1 VSSGILDAGG
11 KMAID
16 YAVVKVKGLEAETF
30 VVIGV
35 DWGAGQ
41 IKSLTRE
48 MSEKNIREHLKK
60 AGVSETTI
68 NSSIE
73 SARKDPK

>member
-1 VSSGILDAGG
+1 
-11 KMAID
+11 MAID
-16 YAVVKVKGLEAETF
+16 YAVVKIKGMEPESF

-41 IKSLTRE
+41 IKSMTRE
-48 MSEKNIREHLKK
+48 MSEKEMREHLKK
-60 AGVSETTI
+60 AGVDETTT

-73 SARKDPK
+73 RARKEPK

>member
-1 VSSGILDAGG
+1 
-11 KMAID
+11 MATD
-16 YAVVKVKGLEAETF
+16 YAVVKIKAMEPEKF

-41 IKSLTRE
+41 IKSMTRE
-48 MSEKNIREHLKK
+48 MSEKDMREHLKK
-60 AGVSETTI
+60 AGVIEATI